1 MVRFPVRSIGIVLLL
16 CLAVA
21 ACGSIAERN
30 KIDYKSAGRLPP
42 LDVPPDLAAP
52 QADDRYSLP
61 EGGAAT
67 YSSFSRERGASAQTP
82 AALLPEEEGM
92 RVERAA
98 NERWLL
104 IQAEPEALWEPIREF
119 WQDNGFLIAREVP
132 EAGLMETDW
141 AENRA
146 KIPQSAV
153 RKLVG
158 LVFDDVYS
166 YPERDKFRTRIERG
180 LEPGTSEIFI
190 THRGMYEVIT
200 NEGRGRDN
208 TMWQARPSDPEL
220 EAEML
225 YRLMARLGAKDEQVQ
240 NAHKAPPPSLRAELS
255 KAGGQASGLHLV
267 DSFDRAWRRVGLALD
282 RVGFTVEDR
291 DRSRGVYYVR
301 YADPDAE
308 TRRSG
313 LSRLAF
319 WKGKGVPKDAQFQI
333 SVQEA
338 DPGSEVRILN
348 ASGEAEESPTAGRIL
363 ALLQEELK

>member
-1 MVRFPVRSIGIVLLL
+1 MRSIGIVLLL
-16 CLAVA
+16 FLAVA
-21 ACGSIAERN
+21 ACGTVAERN
-30 KIDYKSAGRLPP
+30 RIDYKSAGRLPP
-42 LDVPPDLAAP
+42 LDVPPDLTAP
-52 QADDRYSLP
+52 KTDDRYSVP
-61 EGGAAT
+61 EGSAT
-67 YSSFSRERGASAQTP
+67 YSSFSQERGTRGEAST
-82 AALLPEEEGM
+82 ALLPEQEGV

-98 NERWLL
+98 NARWLVV
-104 IQAEPEALWEPIREF
+104 QAAPEALWDRIREF

-153 RKLVG
+153 RKVIG

-180 LEPGTSEIFI
+180 QEPGTSEVFI

-200 NEGRGRDN
+200 SEGRNREN
-208 TMWQARPSDPEL
+208 TMWQARPSDAEL

-225 YRLMARLGAKDEQVQ
+225 YRLMARLGAREDQVRQAQ
-240 NAHKAPPPSLRAELS
+240 NAPPPPPRAELS
-255 KAGGQASGLHLV
+255 KADGRISGLHLV

-291 DRSRGVYYVR
+291 DRSRGLYYVR
-301 YADPDAE
+301 YADPDVE

-313 LSRLAF
+313 LARLAF
-319 WKGKGVPKDAQFQI
+319 WRDKGVPKDTQFQI
-333 SVQEA
+333 SVQET
-338 DPGSEVRILN
+338 DPGSEVKVLN
-348 ASGEAEESPTAGRIL
+348 ASGKVEESPTANRIL